1 MATAHQHRVFRIDG
15 LGHGMACV
23 APPSRRYQRRILPSQ
38 PAWRMLI
45 AWRTEVRVNGE
56 TTMQLR
62 RSVMLSLALSMLATA
77 PAWSA
82 SAMKMLDPDNDGTID
97 LAEAKAAASKLFDKL
112 DPDRDGTL
120 DRRELRGRL
129 SAREFVAAN
138 PDNDGTIDKNE
149 YLALVERRFNAAN
162 PDNDGTIDAK
172 ELASPAGKA
181 LLKLLR

>member
-1 MATAHQHRVFRIDG
+1 MT
-15 LGHGMACV
+15 
-23 APPSRRYQRRILPSQ
+23 SRR
-38 PAWRMLI
+38 
-45 AWRTEVRVNGE
+45 T
-56 TTMQLR
+56 
-62 RSVMLSLALSMLATA
+62 VMLTLALSMLGTM

-82 SAMKMLDPDNDGTID
+82 SALKMLDPDNDGTID
-97 LAEAKAAASKLFDKL
+97 MNEAKAAASKLFDKL

-129 SAREFVAAN
+129 NAREFAAAN

-149 YLALVERRFNAAN
+149 YLALIERRFIAAN